1 MQSENRITSNRAF
14 ILAIAG
20 AAIGLGNIWR
30 FPYIAG
36 ENGGSLFFLL
46 YLMFV
51 VMMGL
56 PVMISEIVIGRA
68 GRASPVSSLQQLAVA
83 SGGNKHWSKIA
94 WLGTF
99 TATIVLSFYSVIS
112 GWALY
117 YMVGSLNGSFDF
129 TTIEQSGV
137 VLDQFLLSPG
147 TVILF
152 HTLFI
157 VMTIAISGRAVS
169 RGIERLNNLL
179 MPMMYLILIMLVL
192 YASGFG
198 GFDQAVDYL
207 FAAKAQAITG
217 AVLIE
222 ALGHAFFT
230 LAIGACC
237 LMAYGA
243 YMPDN
248 QSVIKAVLIVAVLDV
263 LVAVM
268 VGVATFSVV
277 FTEGM
282 PAAGGPGL
290 MFVTLPVA
298 LAKMPFGEW
307 ILPLFFLLLVIAT
320 WTSAVNLAEPLVVM
334 GSRLMKGNRNLGA
347 MMAGALVWLIG
358 LIPALSFNV
367 WKDVEPL
374 EGQGLFDL
382 YTAFATQVLLPVTGL
397 LILYFAGYVLERK
410 VLIQQLGLQGWPLQ
424 CWQYLIRYVS
434 PVLLLIIVVSEL
446 AG

>member
-1 MQSENRITSNRAF
+1 MTVQNRITTNRAF

-46 YLMFV
+46 YLGFV
-51 VMMGL
+51 MAMGL
-56 PVMISEIVIGRA
+56 PVMIAEIVIGRA
-68 GRASPVSSLQQLAVA
+68 GRASPTSSLRQLAMA
-83 SGGNKHWSKIA
+83 SGRSKHWSKVA

-99 TATIVLSFYSVIS
+99 TATIVLSFYSVVS
-112 GWALY
+112 GWTLY
-117 YMVGSLNGSFDF
+117 YLTGSIRGVLDF
-129 TTIEQSGV
+129 SGIKSSGV
-137 VLDQFLLSPG
+137 VLDQFLDSPSK
-147 TVILF
+147 VILF

-157 VMTIAISGRAVS
+157 VMTIAISGRTVS
-169 RGIERLNNLL
+169 KGIEKLNNLL
-179 MPMMYLILIMLVL
+179 MPLMYLILTLLVI
-192 YASGFG
+192 YASGFS
-198 GFDQAVDYL
+198 GFGQAVEYL
-207 FAAKAQAITG
+207 FEAKAQAVTG

-243 YMPDN
+243 YMPAN
-248 QSVIKAVLIVAVLDV
+248 QSVVKAVLTVAVLDV

-298 LAKMPFGEW
+298 LAQMPFGEW

-334 GSRLMKGNRNLGA
+334 ASRQTQGKRNLGA
-347 MMAGALVWLIG
+347 IIAGVVIWLIG

-367 WKDVEPL
+367 WKDLEPL

-382 YTAFATQVLLPVTGL
+382 YTAFATQLLLPLTGL
-397 LILYFAGYVLERK
+397 LTLYFAGYVLERK
-410 VLIQQLGLQGWPLQ
+410 ILIEQLELKGWPLQ
-424 CWQYLIRYVS
+424 CWQCLIRYVS
-434 PVLLLIIVVSEL
+434 PVLLFIIVVSKFT
-446 AG
+446 